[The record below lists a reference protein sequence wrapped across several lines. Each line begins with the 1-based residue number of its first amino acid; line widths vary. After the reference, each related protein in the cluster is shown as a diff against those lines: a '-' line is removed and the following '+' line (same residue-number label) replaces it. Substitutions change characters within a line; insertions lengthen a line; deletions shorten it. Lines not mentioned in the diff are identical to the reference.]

1 MTVKVYAYPFELGF
15 LEFLYLAAFHGS
27 LTVWLFRKKKE
38 KEKGAES
45 TIRSDDF
52 FGFSLLVKNLKKLK
66 KSWVLLY

>member
-1 MTVKVYAYPFELGF
+1 MTMKVYAYLFELGF
-15 LEFLYLAAFHGS
+15 LESLYLAAFHGS
-27 LTVWLFRKKKE
+27 LTVWLFRKKI

>member
-1 MTVKVYAYPFELGF
+1 MTMKVYGYPFELDF

-27 LTVWLFRKKKE
+27 LIVWLFRKKR

-52 FGFSLLVKNLKKLK
+52 FGFSWLVKSLKKLK

>member
-15 LEFLYLAAFHGS
+15 LEILYLAAFHGS
-27 LTVWLFRKKKE
+27 LTVWLFRK

-52 FGFSLLVKNLKKLK
+52 FGFSLLVKNLKKSK

>member
-1 MTVKVYAYPFELGF
+1 MTVVYAYPFELGF

-27 LTVWLFRKKKE
+27 LYCLVVQKKKR

-52 FGFSLLVKNLKKLK
+52 FGFSLLVKNLKN
-66 KSWVLLY
+66 